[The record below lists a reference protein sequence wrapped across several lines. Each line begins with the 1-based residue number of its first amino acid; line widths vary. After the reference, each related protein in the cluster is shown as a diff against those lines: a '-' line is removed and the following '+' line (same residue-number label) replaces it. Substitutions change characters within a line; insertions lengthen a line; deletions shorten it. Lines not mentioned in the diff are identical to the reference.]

1 MFCLAF
7 SASPRVDLSARIL
20 FGRLREEVAD
30 QTPFVFVFD
39 AGKQFRAQRP
49 DCFRTIERHLGI
61 DLAAA
66 EVTRLTL
73 GFEEGFDLG

>member
-1 MFCLAF
+1 MSCLAF
-7 SASPRVDLSARIL
+7 SASSRLAWVARIL
-20 FGRLREEVAD
+20 FGGLREEVVD

-39 AGKQFRAQRP
+39 ARKQFRAQRL
-49 DCFRTIERHLGI
+49 DCFGAIERHLRV

-73 GFEEGFDLG
+73 RFKDGFDLG

>member
-1 MFCLAF
+1 MSCLAF
-7 SASPRVDLSARIL
+7 SASSRLALVARIL

-30 QTPFVFVFD
+30 QTPFVSVFD
-39 AGKQFRAQRP
+39 ARKQFRAQRF
-49 DCFRTIERHLGI
+49 DCFGTIERHLRV

-73 GFEEGFDLG
+73 RFKDGLDLG